1 MVVVLIESD
10 DALFRNNQ
18 FFADALF
25 TDFHCT
31 MVKDNEN
38 AFHLSSVSIEKISQF
53 MLSQIQNHQSQFVGQ
68 TLDTHIHLSPRSPH
82 MKQSPVH
89 SCGVPP
95 KISQIIENFLSYY
108 T

>member
-25 TDFHCT
+25 TDFYCT
-31 MVKDNEN
+31 MVIDNEN

-89 SCGVPP
+89 SCWVPP
-95 KISQIIENFLSYY
+95 KISQIIENFVPY
-108 T
+108 